1 MTPMV
6 SVSKISSAD
15 ADYVLSSNQNKLLI
29 SIGLKNKY
37 DGIYTCVVYH
47 NRVPY
52 TFPYEVEM
60 HMVTYGPTSDIFSG
74 LT

>member
-1 MTPMV
+1 M
-6 SVSKISSAD
+6 
-15 ADYVLSSNQNKLLI
+15 

-37 DGIYTCVVYH
+37 DGIYTLRGYH

-60 HMVTYGPTSDIFSG
+60 HMVTYGPTSDIYSG